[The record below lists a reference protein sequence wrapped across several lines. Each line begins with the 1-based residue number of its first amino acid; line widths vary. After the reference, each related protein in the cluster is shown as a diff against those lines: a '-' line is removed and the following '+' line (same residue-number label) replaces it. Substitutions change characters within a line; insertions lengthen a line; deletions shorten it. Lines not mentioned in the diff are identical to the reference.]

1 MYLVVERSGLPI
13 GSTTIS
19 NSFVLSKTF
28 LAFEI
33 LISHSFF
40 DRFFAKDLFR

>member
-1 MYLVVERSGLPI
+1 MYVVVERSGLPI

-28 LAFEI
+28 SYVRDSNSS
-33 LISHSFF
+33 LIPW
-40 DRFFAKDLFR
+40 